1 MKEHKNEVSMIRIVY
16 VPLLFLKKIVF
27 KIKIN
32 IHCEKM
38 MNDVV
43 IIDIN

>member
-27 KIKIN
+27 EIKKYKLR
-32 IHCEKM
+32 E
-38 MNDVV
+38 NDE
-43 IIDIN
+43 